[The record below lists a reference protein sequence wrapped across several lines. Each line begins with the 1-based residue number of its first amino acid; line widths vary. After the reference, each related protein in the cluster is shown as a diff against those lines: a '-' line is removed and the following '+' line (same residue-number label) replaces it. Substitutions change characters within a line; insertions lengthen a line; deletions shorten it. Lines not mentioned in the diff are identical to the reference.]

1 VTRTR
6 IAALLGATVLVLGAC
21 SSGDDD
27 AGTDGTVTRGSAPAG
42 AQPYID
48 SLVAGFTTG
57 EDEDLQ
63 LTQEQAE
70 CVAPRWIDTIGVD
83 RITEAGI
90 APEDIGADGNSELSE
105 LGLSEDEGN
114 ELYQAF
120 GTCGV
125 DLEQAF
131 VDGIAMSGDL
141 PPDVAACLEE
151 QFDDDTLQRIMVITI
166 TKGEDA
172 LAEDQELTDSLL
184 AVFAAC
190 PGSMGS

>member
-1 VTRTR
+1 MTRTR
-6 IAALLGATVLVLGAC
+6 IAALFGAALLVLGAC
-21 SSGDDD
+21 GGDDD
-27 AGTDGTVTRGSAPAG
+27 DSSDGTVTQGSAPAE
-42 AQPYID
+42 AEPYIE

-70 CVAPRWIDTIGVD
+70 CVAPRWIETIGVE

-114 ELYQAF
+114 ELYEAF

-125 DLEQAF
+125 DLQQAF
-131 VDGIAMSGDL
+131 VDGIAASGDL
-141 PPDVAACLEE
+141 PEDVAACLDEH
-151 QFDDDTLQRIMVITI
+151 FDDDTLQQIMVVTI

-184 AVFAAC
+184 AVFAEC

>member
-1 VTRTR
+1 MTRTP
-6 IAALLGATVLVLGAC
+6 IAALFGVALLVLGAC
-21 SSGDDD
+21 GGDDD
-27 AGTDGTVTRGSAPAG
+27 AGSSDGTVTPGSAPAE

-48 SLVAGFTTG
+48 SLAAGFTTG

-63 LTQEQAE
+63 LTQEQAD
-70 CVAPRWIDTIGVD
+70 CVAPRWVDTIGME
-83 RITEAGI
+83 RITDAGI
-90 APEDIGADGNSELSE
+90 APEDIGAEGNSELSE

-114 ELYQAF
+114 ELYEAF

-125 DLEQAF
+125 DLQQAF
-131 VDGIAMSGDL
+131 VDGIAASGDL
-141 PPDVAACLEE
+141 PEDVAACLDEH
-151 QFDDDTLQRIMVITI
+151 FDADTLQQIMVVTI

-184 AVFAAC
+184 AVFAEC

>member
-6 IAALLGATVLVLGAC
+6 IAALLGAAVLVLGAC
-21 SSGDDD
+21 SGDDD
-27 AGTDGTVTRGSAPAG
+27 AASEGTVTTGSAPAE
-42 AQPYID
+42 AEPYID

-70 CVAPRWIDTIGVD
+70 CVAPRWVNTIGME

-105 LGLSEDEGN
+105 LGLSEAEGN
-114 ELYQAF
+114 ELFDAF
-120 GTCGV
+120 GACDV
-125 DLEQAF
+125 DLQQAF
-131 VDGIAMSGDL
+131 VDGIAASGDL
-141 PPDVAACLEE
+141 PEDVSACLDEH
-151 QFDDDTLQRIMVITI
+151 FDADTLRRIMVITI

-172 LAEDQELTDSLL
+172 LSEDQELTDALL
-184 AVFAAC
+184 AVFAEC
-190 PGSMGS
+190 PGATGS